1 MRALSETDAALARPW
16 PDAARDGVLVIQLAR
31 LGDFLQTTPLLH
43 VLKQKYPEYPL
54 TALVTPAQ
62 APLAH
67 GCRAVDRVVELEAG
81 ALLSLLAQGD
91 LPAGERRAE
100 WQRLTRPLEGLD
112 PQEIYNLNLGPLGAS
127 LTAQWPGAQKHAWR
141 ISADGKGVTGEP
153 WAGFVMNLVSDRRLT
168 RLHLTDIL
176 ASYGDPQGPVIDG
189 LDYQL
194 TDEHLRL
201 AQELLPEKRPV
212 AVLQLGANS
221 PLRRWP
227 VEFFADLAQGLIQN
241 GAWPVLTGGSNEA
254 PLGRRLKRILGPL
267 SRRVTDLMG
276 KTDLPTL
283 GGVLA
288 SAQLV
293 ASGDTG
299 TLHLATAV
307 GAPVLAL
314 FMGPA
319 VVHETGPYGA
329 GHLVLQARDMCGP
342 CQEQNPACAGK
353 APCRRLITPQ
363 AALKAAMGILAGDD
377 PAKLGAD
384 LNLNPGVDALVGVL
398 DGFGQRYRPLRPRPI
413 GLAEGLALALR
424 EAGRALLRSSY
435 ETRRAEMAAEL
446 RSEHLPPEPKDK
458 AGLEGLAQAA
468 FELAAASSQGD
479 PGRAERIIGR
489 APGLRFLQA
498 LAGAGQP
505 PRLAE
510 ACLTAARVLTAAS
523 AL

>member
-1 MRALSETDAALARPW
+1 M
-16 PDAARDGVLVIQLAR
+16 IQLAR
-31 LGDFLQTTPLLH
+31 LGDFLQTTLLLH
-43 VLKQKYPEYPL
+43 VLKQSYPEYPL

-81 ALLSLLAQGD
+81 ALLKLMAQDD
-91 LPAGERRAE
+91 LPDEERRAK
-100 WQRLTRPLEGLD
+100 WQRLTQPLEGLA
-112 PQEIYNLNLGPLGAS
+112 PHEIYNLNLSSLGAS
-127 LTAQWPGAQKHAWR
+127 LAAQWPEAKKHAWR
-141 ISADGKGVTGEP
+141 LSGDGKGIKGEP
-153 WAGFVMNLVSDRRLT
+153 WTRFVMNLVTDRRLT

-176 ASYGDPQGPVIDG
+176 ASYGEPQGPVLKR
-189 LDYQL
+189 LDYQP

-201 AQELLPEKRPV
+201 AQRLLPQKRPV
-212 AVLQLGANS
+212 VVLQLGANS

-227 VEFFADLAQGLIQN
+227 VEFFADLAQGLIQHE
-241 GAWPVLTGGSNEA
+241 AWPVLTGSLNEA

-267 SRRVTDLMG
+267 SRRVIDLMG

-293 ASGDTG
+293 VSGDTG
-299 TLHLATAV
+299 TLHLATTV

-319 VVHETGPYGA
+319 VAHETGPYGA

-342 CQEQNPACAGK
+342 CQEQNPACGGK

-363 AALKAAMGILAGDD
+363 AALAAGLGILAGDD
-377 PAKLGAD
+377 SAGLGAG
-384 LNLNPGVDALVGVL
+384 LYLNPGVDALVGVL
-398 DGFGQRYRPLRPRPI
+398 DGFGQRYRPLRPRPVE
-413 GLAEGLALALR
+413 LAEGLALALR
-424 EAGRALLRSSY
+424 EAGRVLLRGAY
-435 ETRRAEMAAEL
+435 EPKRAEMAAEL
-446 RSEHLPPEPKDK
+446 RSEHLPPTPKDK
-458 AGLEGLAQAA
+458 ASLEGLAQAG
-468 FELAAASSQGD
+468 FELAEASSQGD
-479 PGRAERIIGR
+479 AGRAERIIRR

-498 LAGAGQP
+498 LVGADQP
-505 PRLAE
+505 LRLDK

-523 AL
+523 KL